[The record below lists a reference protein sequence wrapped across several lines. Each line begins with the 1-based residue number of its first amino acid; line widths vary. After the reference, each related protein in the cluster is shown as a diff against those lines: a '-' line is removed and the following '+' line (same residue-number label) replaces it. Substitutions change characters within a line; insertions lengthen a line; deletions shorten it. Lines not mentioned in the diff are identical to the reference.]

1 MAGISILE
9 QFEYV
14 LRVVIAAICGG
25 LIGFERERRIKSAGL
40 KTHIIVGIG
49 AALMMVISKYGFF
62 DLFADPNLSEN
73 VKLDPSRVASGIV
86 TAVGFL
92 GSGIIFV
99 KNFKT
104 NGVTTA
110 AGLWAT
116 VGVGMAFGAGMYL
129 IGTVVSLLI
138 LLIQFFFHRRWK
150 LFRYSSYQHLD
161 LLLQGSE
168 EQLLSFS
175 RRMNEKKVLISY
187 ITMTRNIDTK
197 EFRMELGISIPEH
210 WDMEKMYDVFQ
221 DETCLVS
228 IKT

>member
-1 MAGISILE
+1 MVEIPILE
-9 QFEYV
+9 QLEYI

-25 LIGFERERRIKSAGL
+25 LIGFERERRVKSAGL

-62 DLFADPNLSEN
+62 DLLADPNLSEK

-86 TAVGFL
+86 AAVGFL

-116 VGVGMAFGAGMYL
+116 VGVGMAFGSGMYL
-129 IGTVVSLLI
+129 IGAVVSLFDSADSVSFPSTLEN
-138 LLIQFFFHRRWK
+138 FSV
-150 LFRYSSYQHLD
+150 LFLSAFRSSSPRL
-161 LLLQGSE
+161 G
-168 EQLLSFS
+168 
-175 RRMNEKKVLISY
+175 RGIVVLWS
-187 ITMTRNIDTK
+187 TN
-197 EFRMELGISIPEH
+197 
-210 WDMEKMYDVFQ
+210 
-221 DETCLVS
+221 
-228 IKT
+228 

>member
-1 MAGISILE
+1 MVESPILE
-9 QFEYV
+9 QLEYI

-25 LIGFERERRIKSAGL
+25 LIGFERERRVKSAGL

-62 DLFADPNLSEN
+62 DLLADPNLSEK

-86 TAVGFL
+86 AAVGFL

-116 VGVGMAFGAGMYL
+116 VGVGMAFGSGMYL
-129 IGTVVSLLI
+129 IGAVVSLLI
-138 LLIQFFFHRRWK
+138 LLIQFLFHRHWK
-150 LFRYSSYQHLD
+150 IFRYSSYQHLD

-168 EQLLSFS
+168 EELLSFG
-175 RRMNEKKVLISY
+175 RRIKEKKILINY

-197 EFRMELGISIPEH
+197 EFRMEIGINIPEI
-210 WDMEKMYDVFQ
+210 WDMEKMHDIFR
-221 DETCLVS
+221 DETCLLS